1 MNLIAQIIK
10 DWFTGSDGTSYD
22 VGRMLWVASCVVF
35 CVLACWAVMV
45 NEQPFD
51 PLGYGTGLAAVLA
64 AGGAALGMKAK
75 TEPKV
80 ES

>member
-1 MNLIAQIIK
+1 MNLIARIIK

-22 VGRMLWVASCVVF
+22 VGRMLWVASCIVF
-35 CVLACWAVMV
+35 CVLACWTVIV
-45 NEQPFD
+45 NQQPFD
-51 PLGYGTGLAAVLA
+51 PLGYGGGLAAVLA

-80 ES
+80 DT